1 MKTRDLIYCALFA
14 ALTAIG
20 AFIHFQF
27 MHATITLQCFF
38 TAMAGLLLGARLG
51 ALSQALYVGLGL
63 VGLPIFAA
71 GGGFSYVFNPTF
83 GFLLGLIP
91 AAWVIGR
98 LAEKNRTPLRLA
110 LACAAG
116 FAVLYAIGLPYIALI
131 VNVYNGGAVSAEPS
145 STGGTSVTVTTGG
158 QESDFYIAILP
169 VNFSKGIL
177 VQCYDVSGFQVCE
190 RRTSGELNTVNAA
203 GLPIIANLGSIQEWL
218 DNPKPT
224 AVDLGL
230 SVKWASFNLGAS
242 TPEGSGDYFSWGET
256 APKSSYSWS
265 TYAYGQSKTGPF
277 SEYVLDPS
285 FGTVDY
291 KTVLDLEDENEGCDD
306 EDRDGGPDI
315 EGRKLPGKFL
325 NPCGVIE
332 PKERKHKQ
340 KARGIKNRREDHL
353 PAETFVLMPP
363 VQHLQ
368 TEPC

>member
-20 AFIHFQF
+20 AFLHFQF

-131 VNVYNGGAVSAEPS
+131 VNVYNGGAVSAAKLA
-145 STGGTSVTVTTGG
+145 TA
-158 QESDFYIAILP
+158 YMLP
-169 VNFSKGIL
+169 
-177 VQCYDVSGFQVCE
+177 Y
-190 RRTSGELNTVNAA
+190 
-203 GLPIIANLGSIQEWL
+203 
-218 DNPKPT
+218 
-224 AVDLGL
+224 
-230 SVKWASFNLGAS
+230 
-242 TPEGSGDYFSWGET
+242 
-256 APKSSYSWS
+256 
-265 TYAYGQSKTGPF
+265 
-277 SEYVLDPS
+277 
-285 FGTVDY
+285 
-291 KTVLDLEDENEGCDD
+291 
-306 EDRDGGPDI
+306 
-315 EGRKLPGKFL
+315 LPGDCLKIVVSVLLAPRILRAMARNSSNFY
-325 NPCGVIE
+325 
-332 PKERKHKQ
+332 RKV
-340 KARGIKNRREDHL
+340 AN
-353 PAETFVLMPP
+353 AT
-363 VQHLQ
+363 LQ
-368 TEPC
+368 NCKYYATLSSQRQAT